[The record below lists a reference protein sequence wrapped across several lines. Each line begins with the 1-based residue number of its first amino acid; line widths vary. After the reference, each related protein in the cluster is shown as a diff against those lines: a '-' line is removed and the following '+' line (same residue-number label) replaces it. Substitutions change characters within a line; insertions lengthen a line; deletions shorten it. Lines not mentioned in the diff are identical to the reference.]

1 VATATPEAPATA
13 PATARTFGDR
23 MRSRL
28 SSFDQG
34 YIVAGVVVVLIAGF
48 SAALDGFFTTG
59 NLLDAARNSSVLGI
73 LAVGMAIVVVG
84 RGLDLSLVVIMGVTS
99 QIVSEYMANGHGE
112 TQALLLGLAVALIL
126 GLGNGVLVAYVEIP
140 ALFVTLATS
149 LLYLGFFRLVY
160 LDRLSGRLPDY
171 ADFTTTMAR
180 SRPLGIPAPVL
191 ILLAAVL
198 VAFLLMSRTTLG
210 RFIYAQGDNPA
221 AASLAG
227 IPTRPLTVLTYL
239 VAAFLAFVAGILS
252 LGLAGG
258 FDARA
263 VTTGSQ
269 LYDVIAVVVIGGVS
283 LAGGR
288 GSVGG
293 VLAGALLIGV
303 LVNGM
308 TLLDFDTIQQ
318 SLWKSVI
325 VLAALVLDA
334 WIHPRDEETARP
346 GEL

>member
-1 VATATPEAPATA
+1 MATAV
-13 PATARTFGDR
+13 
-23 MRSRL
+23 SRL
-28 SSFDQG
+28 RAGRGTGNRLRARLSAVDQG
-34 YIVAGVVVVLIAGF
+34 YIVALVVLMLVAGF
-48 SAALDGFFTTG
+48 SVALDGFLTTG

-73 LAVGMAIVVVG
+73 LAVGMAIVVIG
-84 RGLDLSLVVIMGVTS
+84 RGLDLSIVVIMGVTA
-99 QIVSEYMANGHGE
+99 QLVSEYMAAGHGE
-112 TQALLLGLAVALIL
+112 VQALLFGLAIALL
-126 GLGNGVLVAYVEIP
+126 FGLGNGVLVAYVEIP

-149 LLYLGFFRLVY
+149 LLYVGASRLLY
-160 LDRLSGRLPDY
+160 LDRLNGRLPEF
-171 ADFTTTMAR
+171 ADFTTTVAR

-191 ILLAAVL
+191 ILLAVVVTAYL
-198 VAFLLMSRTTLG
+198 FLTRTTMG
-210 RFIYAQGDNPA
+210 RFIYARGDNPA
-221 AASLAG
+221 AAALTG
-227 IPTRPLTVLTYL
+227 IPSRPLTVLTYV
-239 VAAFLAFVAGILS
+239 VAAFLAFVAGIIG

-263 VTTGSQ
+263 ITSGSQ

-288 GSVGG
+288 GTVGG

-325 VLAALVLDA
+325 VLAALVLDG
-334 WIHPRDEETARP
+334 WLHPRDEETARP

>member
-1 VATATPEAPATA
+1 
-13 PATARTFGDR
+13 
-23 MRSRL
+23 
-28 SSFDQG
+28 
-34 YIVAGVVVVLIAGF
+34 
-48 SAALDGFFTTG
+48 
-59 NLLDAARNSSVLGI
+59 
-73 LAVGMAIVVVG
+73 
-84 RGLDLSLVVIMGVTS
+84 
-99 QIVSEYMANGHGE
+99 
-112 TQALLLGLAVALIL
+112 
-126 GLGNGVLVAYVEIP
+126 
-140 ALFVTLATS
+140 
-149 LLYLGFFRLVY
+149 
-160 LDRLSGRLPDY
+160 
-171 ADFTTTMAR
+171 
-180 SRPLGIPAPVL
+180 
-191 ILLAAVL
+191 
-198 VAFLLMSRTTLG
+198 
-210 RFIYAQGDNPA
+210 
-221 AASLAG
+221 
-227 IPTRPLTVLTYL
+227 VLTYV

-288 GSVGG
+288 GTVGG